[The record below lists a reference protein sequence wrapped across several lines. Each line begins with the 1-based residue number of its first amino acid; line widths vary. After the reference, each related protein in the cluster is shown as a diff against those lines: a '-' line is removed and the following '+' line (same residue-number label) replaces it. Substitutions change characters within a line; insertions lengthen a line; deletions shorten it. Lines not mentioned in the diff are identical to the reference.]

1 MKTSLDHLPER
12 HQENLGVIKEIIIE
26 KVNPEMV
33 ILFGS
38 YARGDYVEKDYTHE
52 DGITYEYNSDYDI
65 LIVTEK
71 KLNCE
76 KLKTAKKK
84 ISRKRLPTPVTT
96 IEHTIS
102 FLNEQITDSY
112 YFFVDV
118 LKEGIMLHDSGK
130 YELATPQRLRP
141 EKKLIKAREQFEY
154 WMTKAEKFYKMFQFC
169 LNEQDYAEAAFMLH
183 QAVESA
189 YNTFLLVFTD
199 YKPKTHNLEDL
210 RKMAIKIHPD
220 QKKVFAIKSQE
231 DQDRWVLLIAA
242 YIGARYKK
250 DYTITL
256 EQLKHL
262 GKESESLIELV
273 KKLCQK
279 ELSGLET
286 LSLEKAQA

>member
-12 HQENLGVIKEIIIE
+12 HKENLGIIKEIIIE
-26 KVNPEMV
+26 KVNPEMI

-76 KLKTAKKK
+76 KLKTVKKK
-84 ISRKRLPTPVTT
+84 ISRKRLLTPVTT
-96 IEHTIS
+96 IDHTIS

-118 LKEGIMLHDSGK
+118 LKEGILLHDSGK

-141 EKKLIKAREQFEY
+141 EKKLLKAREQFEY
-154 WMTKAEKFYKMFQFC
+154 WMTKAEEFYDSFQFN
-169 LNEQDYAEAAFMLH
+169 LQKGRYSTAAFMLH

-199 YKPKTHNLEDL
+199 YKPKTHNLEEL

-231 DQDRWVLLIAA
+231 DQDRWILLIAA

-256 EQLKHL
+256 EDLKYL
-262 GKESESLIELV
+262 AEQATLLIELV

-279 ELSGLET
+279 ELSGLEN
-286 LSLEKAQA
+286 LSLEKD